1 MDRLKNIHIGKI
13 IKEKLKERKISV
25 AEFARQINCER
36 ATVYYIFTQKSIDIE
51 RLIRISE
58 VLKYDFIIEIY
69 LSQNKNINQKEFIC
83 PYLQK
88 SLE

>member
-13 IKEKLKERKISV
+13 IKDKVNKRKISV
-25 AEFARQINCER
+25 AEFARRINCER

-58 VLKYDFIIEIY
+58 VLEYDFITEIY
-69 LSQNKNINQKEFIC
+69 LPENKNPHQKEFIC
-83 PYLQK
+83 PYFQNP
-88 SLE
+88 